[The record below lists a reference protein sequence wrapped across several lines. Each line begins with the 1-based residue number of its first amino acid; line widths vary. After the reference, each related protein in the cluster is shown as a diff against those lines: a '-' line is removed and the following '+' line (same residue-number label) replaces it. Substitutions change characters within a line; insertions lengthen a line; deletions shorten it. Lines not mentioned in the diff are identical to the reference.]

1 MNSYSTCHCCHCKIE
16 NILEASITF
25 YSVLFG
31 SCALNGTV
39 IRVNYLEPPTTHIGI
54 LENYQGFHN
63 YRLGLPQVWIRA
75 TRLGSN
81 RPITEIP
88 TPIIRRMMYPCPGR
102 FQKAVRVS
110 TTTDQGFHK
119 CVFAQRSTIHRPVG
133 TMNSYSRRHC
143 AGNREYSATVDNV
156 LFVSN
161 GSFSVSAQRFRTARR
176 VRRVHYLEPSRTS
189 IGESSPRQAV
199 RISDR

>member
-1 MNSYSTCHCCHCKIE
+1 M
-16 NILEASITF
+16 TF

-88 TPIIRRMMYPCPGR
+88 TPIIRRMIYPCPGR

-119 CVFAQRSTIHRPVG
+119 CVFAQRSTIHRPAG

-143 AGNREYSATVDNV
+143 AGNREYSATFDNV

-161 GSFSVSAQRFRTARR
+161 GF
-176 VRRVHYLEPSRTS
+176 Y
-189 IGESSPRQAV
+189 
-199 RISDR
+199 